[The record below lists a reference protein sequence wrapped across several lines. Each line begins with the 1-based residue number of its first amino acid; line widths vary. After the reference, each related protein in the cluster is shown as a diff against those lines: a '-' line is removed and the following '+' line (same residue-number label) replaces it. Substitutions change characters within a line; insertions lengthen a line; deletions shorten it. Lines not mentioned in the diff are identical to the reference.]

1 VTKILLLG
9 PAREAAGVR
18 RDVIEASTVGEVL
31 DEAIERYGSDFA
43 EILSTSQIWVNGD
56 PADSRTVVGPG
67 DEVAVL
73 PPISGG

>member
-1 VTKILLLG
+1 MARLLLLG

-18 RDVIEASTVGEVL
+18 HDEIEGDTVAEVL
-31 DEAIERYGSDFA
+31 DQAVDRYGPSFA
-43 EILSTSQIWVNGD
+43 AVLSTSQIWVNGEEAERED
-56 PADSRTVVGPG
+56 HVRSS